1 MTTDVKK
8 SEGVLA
14 GLELKR
20 DKLAHE
26 HANLEGEIKRHAYA
40 AHARDDR
47 NAKAALDKLMDRSLR
62 IDIERK
68 SVAGAIEEAT
78 TRVEA
83 ARKAEARD
91 QDRVNAEALREVVA
105 RMGERMKRADKHFA
119 AAIDELNAANAEL
132 DQVHALGSAFPT
144 GQQFAVNAIMA
155 LQTWLRQLPDHMHRE
170 FVPAL
175 PPNQRRTFAAFWS
188 RMEEPL
194 ESSIAARL
202 GEPQKDE
209 VAA

>member
-1 MTTDVKK
+1 MTTEVEKA
-8 SEGVLA
+8 EQTLA
-14 GLELKR
+14 GLQAKR
-20 DKLAHE
+20 
-26 HANLEGEIKRHAYA
+26 A
-40 AHARDDR
+40 AAEARAAQIAEERKALGFKVHVDGDAR
-47 NAKAALDKLMDRSLR
+47 ARAKLDKLNAEAAALAGEIESL
-62 IDIERK
+62 D
-68 SVAGAIEEAT
+68 GAIAQSAT
-78 TRVEA
+78 HVQQA
-83 ARKAEARD
+83 QAAEACE

-105 RMGERMKRADKHFA
+105 RIGERMKRADKHFA

-155 LQTWLRQLPDHMHRE
+155 LKTWLRLLPENWHRE
-170 FVPAL
+170 FIEAL